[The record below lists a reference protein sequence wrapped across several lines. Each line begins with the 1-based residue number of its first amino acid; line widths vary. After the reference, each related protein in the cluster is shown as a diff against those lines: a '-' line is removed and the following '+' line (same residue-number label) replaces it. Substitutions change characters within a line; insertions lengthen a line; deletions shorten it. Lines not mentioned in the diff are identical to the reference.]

1 MPVIAEI
8 DEGAPERD
16 RFGADRHAAEIGVEI
31 DAGKNLAGTGAQRRA
46 DLLPV
51 VAVALLDRRGRG
63 FDQFTDPLCSSV
75 CRPFHFAS
83 SFSPSRISVFASAPS
98 PALRAA
104 AAMAAAACGWP

>member
-1 MPVIAEI
+1 MTHRDDHVDARIAEI

-51 VAVALLDRRGRG
+51 VTVALLDRRGRRI
-63 FDQFTDPLCSSV
+63 DQFMIRFAQACAT
-75 CRPFHFAS
+75 FHFAS

-98 PALRAA
+98 PAPR
-104 AAMAAAACGWP
+104 